1 MRYRAAVRV
10 GQDQTGGLA
19 RALTTDHE
27 KVTKRELAR
36 TRESLTWSNGT
47 SRQWNPSRRWVAA
60 AAQGKGNFS
69 ESVGYP
75 RFRADLRLIYYGP
88 AFRPNTVGQPTNFWG
103 RKNGALQSIFILKYN
118 KI

>member
-1 MRYRAAVRV
+1 MRYKAAVRV

-36 TRESLTWSNGT
+36 TRESFTWSSGT
-47 SRQWNPSRRWVAA
+47 SRQWNPSRRCVAA

-69 ESVGYP
+69 E
-75 RFRADLRLIYYGP
+75 
-88 AFRPNTVGQPTNFWG
+88 NG
-103 RKNGALQSIFILKYN
+103 RIH
-118 KI
+118 